1 VSLVSETAR
10 PAAVQLSAVYCTIS
24 IYVYPLK
31 LFTVRY
37 VGAEAGAEPEA
48 GAYVDVDVHIAYDI
62 FI

>member
-1 VSLVSETAR
+1 MTREPCERDRAAR
-10 PAAVQLSAVYCTIS
+10 GRTAVYDIYG
-24 IYVYPLK
+24 YVYPLK